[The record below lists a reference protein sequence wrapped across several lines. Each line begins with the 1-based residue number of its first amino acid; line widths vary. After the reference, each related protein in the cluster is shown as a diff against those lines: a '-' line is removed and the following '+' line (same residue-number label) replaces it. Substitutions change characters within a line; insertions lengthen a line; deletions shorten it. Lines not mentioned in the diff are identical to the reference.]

1 MRLRVELSVD
11 DLVAFSLHHHQSSP
25 TLKRSRVWA
34 VIAIVVLTATLSH
47 IAGELLRNPL
57 LRPLGIAAAI
67 FLALV
72 YPRIWRRK
80 LEQYV
85 RLLYREGQN
94 RGVLGT
100 HSFEIVDNGLLDVTS
115 YYERTVFWN
124 GIERIETVPGRTFVY
139 LSAVN
144 AQVIPEDSVKEGN
157 YSAFIDELHKQW
169 LKHNDQQAPQS

>member
-1 MRLRVELSVD
+1 M
-11 DLVAFSLHHHQSSP
+11 
-25 TLKRSRVWA
+25 
-34 VIAIVVLTATLSH
+34 
-47 IAGELLRNPL
+47 
-57 LRPLGIAAAI
+57 
-67 FLALV
+67 
-72 YPRIWRRK
+72 
-80 LEQYV
+80 
-85 RLLYREGQN
+85 
-94 RGVLGT
+94 LGT

>member
-1 MRLRVELSVD
+1 MRLRVEISVD
-11 DLVAFSLHHHQSSP
+11 DLVAFSLHHHQRSP
-25 TLKRSRVWA
+25 TLKRSRIWA
-34 VIAIVVLTATLSH
+34 VIAIGAMTATLSYV
-47 IAGELLRNPL
+47 AGKILNNPL
-57 LRPLGIAAAI
+57 LPPLGTAAAI
-67 FLALV
+67 FLAVV

-80 LEQYV
+80 LDHYV

-100 HSFEIVDNGLLDVTS
+100 HSLEIVEDGLMDATS

-139 LSAVN
+139 LSAVA

-157 YSAFIDELHKQW
+157 YSAFIDELQKRW
-169 LKHNDQQAPQS
+169 LKFNDQQAPKS

>member
-34 VIAIVVLTATLSH
+34 VIAIAVMTATLSH
-47 IAGELLRNPL
+47 IAGELLNNPL
-57 LRPLGIAAAI
+57 LRLLGIAAAI
-67 FLALV
+67 FLAVV

-100 HSFEIVDNGLLDVTS
+100 HSLEILDKGLFDSTLF
-115 YYERTVFWN
+115 YERTSFWN

-139 LSAVN
+139 LSAVT

-157 YSAFIDELHKQW
+157 YGAFIDELRKQW
-169 LKHNDQQAPQS
+169 LKHNDQQP